1 MPPETPRPT
10 LSEAVGA
17 RFADQKNPNADAERQ
32 FAARLDA
39 DAKLHGTPAYDAL
52 PAEYR
57 ARVEAR
63 ALEVA
68 RTTPAGQGGQE

>member
-1 MPPETPRPT
+1 MPDQPRPT
-10 LSEAVGA
+10 LGEAVAA
-17 RFADQKNPNADAERQ
+17 RLTSQQTPNADAERQ
-32 FAARLDA
+32 FLARLDA

-57 ARVEAR
+57 ARIEAR

-68 RTTPAGQGGQE
+68 RTTTTGQGGQE